1 MLVLKSFHSTK
12 NKYHAKKTT
21 VEGIVFDSKKEADR
35 YLQLKQLE
43 EHYQIQDLQRQ
54 VKFPLIKKSKYGKEI
69 KYVADFTYLENGKL
83 IVEDVKGVK
92 TPVYKLK
99 KRLLAEKYD
108 ILIRE
113 T

>member
-1 MLVLKSFHSTK
+1 MLVLKSFHST

-21 VEGIVFDSKKEADR
+21 VGGIVFDSKKEADR